1 MFNDFSNTDHR
12 KYYFIFTHN
21 IIFREGLVYIYTC
34 NVIGANYA
42 SVYFIIII
50 YSEMTIEYDICID
63 NIRNSV
69 EGYLDE
75 VGNLKRNIF
84 LCITNS

>member
-1 MFNDFSNTDHR
+1 
-12 KYYFIFTHN
+12 
-21 IIFREGLVYIYTC
+21 
-34 NVIGANYA
+34 
-42 SVYFIIII
+42 VYFIIII